1 MTGNLTHLIFCLMI
15 FISTVLYEG
24 KTYTKLFFAHWKISS
39 LRNEF
44 DSLVDQIKEN
54 VDILVISETKLD
66 ESISGGQFEVPGF
79 TPPFRRD

>member
-1 MTGNLTHLIFCLMI
+1 MI

-24 KTYTKLFFAHWKISS
+24 KTCTKLFFAHWNISS

-54 VDILVISETKLD
+54 VDILVISETKSD
-66 ESISGGQFEVPGF
+66 ESSPEGQFEVPGF
-79 TPPFRRD
+79 TAPFRRD